1 MGMEVCWIQA
11 FHHVPRIRID
21 WWMRVACPSNTGLT
35 PEKVWGGS
43 VVFQVHNA
51 GFVDLSDLLQAVLL
65 KVSLLRLAGCFFVV
79 WLRSRLRCI
88 PRHCCAGFDGL
99 VSGIVLLG
107 RSSIPLLHAR
117 FLKLFFWCALG
128 VVFLGHKRRCL
139 PSRVLRA
146 KATPGF
152 GFPVPGVGT
161 KM

>member
-88 PRHCCAGFDGL
+88 PWHCWAGFDGL

-107 RSSIPLLHAR
+107 RWAFRFFTPGFWSCSSGVRWALCSWGTTGVDFLLG
-117 FLKLFFWCALG
+117 FFGL
-128 VVFLGHKRRCL
+128 RRH
-139 PSRVLRA
+139 R
-146 KATPGF
+146 GF